1 MAANQPVDGGD
12 IEKAGKG
19 MILAAAPI
27 TPGTAITFPSPRS
40 GREVSGQVREDRG
53 TYAAVI
59 WDEDGAKL
67 ATCMYKGFITMPGQ
81 VQETPT
87 MSDIPATG
95 GMQLALFENFE
106 HFENFDNA
114 DLAPPAPVS
123 VSVSTPM
130 PMPIASSTVP
140 VLPEQPKLDPE
151 SIAMRWAHILSPA
164 GAHIC
169 YLRDVTVQAVA
180 SWRREGYAVI
190 DLSELVSGACAT
202 AKAGKEQG

>member
-1 MAANQPVDGGD
+1 MTAA
-12 IEKAGKG
+12 A
-19 MILAAAPI
+19 ILAA
-27 TPGTAITFPSPRS
+27 GTAINFPSPRS
-40 GREVSGQVREDRG
+40 GREVSGYVRGDHG
-53 TYAAVI
+53 TYAAVA

-81 VQETPT
+81 VPETPT
-87 MSDIPATG
+87 ISDIPATG
-95 GMQLALFENFE
+95 GLQLALFENFE
-106 HFENFDNA
+106 HFENFDNV

-123 VSVSTPM
+123 VPAPAPVPA
-130 PMPIASSTVP
+130 PVASSTVP
-140 VLPEQPKLDPE
+140 VLPERPKLNPE

-180 SWRREGYAVI
+180 SWRRGGYAVI

-202 AKAGKEQG
+202 ARARKDS